1 MQDGTILKVTF
12 WIFLSI
18 AFFIIL
24 TLPTE
29 SDQKNEKTVGNSQIC
44 DSQKCEIKNQS
55 MTNNNWLWSND
66 YCLAKGYTKD
76 GVLITIPRCKF

>member
-1 MQDGTILKVTF
+1 MQDGTFIKIIF

-24 TLPTE
+24 TLPTNSE
-29 SDQKNEKTVGNSQIC
+29 NEKPVGNSHIC
-44 DSQKCEIKNQS
+44 DSLKCEIKNQS
-55 MTNNNWLWSND
+55 MTNNNWGWTNN
-66 YCLAKGYTKD
+66 YCLTKGYTKD